1 MFYARTEWL
10 LFPLVLLFF
19 VIGLI
24 YFLFYPAIVNRRF
37 RLNNNGTN
45 ITTTTLHSPTPTQQ
59 PILTLIIP
67 AYQEEERLPTM
78 LQAAYSYLQSD
89 RCRALQDL
97 ATVLPKHSSST
108 LVVEWIVVNDG
119 SKDQTSRVYEKFVQ
133 TRTTKP
139 SSACHHHLWK
149 LISFSKNCGKG
160 AAVQAGMLAAQGV
173 FCLMVD
179 ADGATD
185 FGPGLEALVQALARK
200 SRSDDTPILLGS
212 RAHLHSA
219 PAGQRRSLLR
229 SFLMQAFHWCVLI
242 FVGTSSIVDTQCGFK
257 LFHETAARELFS
269 HLHLQRWAFDTELLF
284 LAATLRYPLI
294 EVVVPW
300 QEIEGSKLN
309 TSPFNLALVSISML
323 RDMICVRLCYALGL
337 WNIHSRKH
345 QLAVKSL

>member
-1 MFYARTEWL
+1 MLNTKTEWL
-10 LFPLVLLFF
+10 LFFLVLFF
-19 VIGLI
+19 LLIGLI

-37 RLNNNGTN
+37 RRNNNGTN
-45 ITTTTLHSPTPTQQ
+45 ITSKTLRAPASAQQ
-59 PILTLIIP
+59 PILTLVIP

-78 LQAAYSYLQSD
+78 LQAAYRYLQSD

-97 ATVLPKHSSST
+97 ATVLPKQSSQN
-108 LVVEWIVVNDG
+108 LFVEWIVVNDG

-133 TRTTKP
+133 TTTTKP
-139 SSACHHHLWK
+139 SSACQHHLWK
-149 LISFSKNCGKG
+149 FISFSKNCGKG

-185 FGPGLEALVQALARK
+185 FGPGLEALVQALLRR
-200 SRSDDTPILLGS
+200 SRSDDLPILLGS
-212 RAHLHSA
+212 RAHLHNAS
-219 PAGQRRSLLR
+219 AGQRRSLLR

-242 FVGTSSIVDTQCGFK
+242 FVGTSNIVDTQCGFK

-284 LAATLRYPLI
+284 LAATLRYPLL

-323 RDMICVRLCYALGL
+323 RDMICVRLCYTLGM
-337 WNIHSRKH
+337 WKIHQRKR
-345 QLAVKSL
+345 Q